1 MNIPAELGVVIGA
14 ITESQQLIDHALKSE
29 QKGGQ
34 INMCTALED
43 LKKEGIKESI
53 KKGIIGGTV

>member
-29 QKGGQ
+29 QEGGQ

-53 KKGIIGGTV
+53 KKGIIEGTV